1 MIAHH
6 ALKHEISRRLA
17 VFFKRLTFVCRLWT
31 LSRLSPMHTQACL
44 IAVGY
49 YSSVYVVRDSP
60 PAEQWSSKEWYGEL
74 LKEGTDEEVAAA
86 RNHNDDGE
94 TADGEFGG
102 IESRVEP
109 PGFWGAADV
118 RDAKSLSSEEF
129 KRDYMLAG
137 KPVIIRGDPGA
148 LALAAKLNVDVLLSM
163 CGDQSPDLGNRI
175 VEVVKD
181 GIPEELQ
188 QAIDARLRETDGIG
202 LKEVI
207 QELEGNGRTKT
218 LRDFFEGDHFGVRG
232 GGDGS
237 WMFGGT

>member
-1 MIAHH
+1 
-6 ALKHEISRRLA
+6 
-17 VFFKRLTFVCRLWT
+17 
-31 LSRLSPMHTQACL
+31 MHTQACL

-49 YSSVYVVRDSP
+49 YSSVYVVRDSS

-94 TADGEFGG
+94 TETDGEVGG

-163 CGDQSPDLGNRI
+163 SGVSVPPKPRRNR
-175 VEVVKD
+175 
-181 GIPEELQ
+181 L
-188 QAIDARLRETDGIG
+188 
-202 LKEVI
+202 
-207 QELEGNGRTKT
+207 
-218 LRDFFEGDHFGVRG
+218 
-232 GGDGS
+232 S
-237 WMFGGT
+237 